1 MSIDETARET
11 RIDSAGASETHS
23 RQETVREARIDYL
36 PRDPVELSRP
46 IGLIGA
52 GNISGMHLAAYRDAG
67 YNVVCICD
75 NSIDRARG
83 RRDEFFPSANITDDV
98 DDLLA
103 RPDVQVVDIATHVD
117 VRPALI
123 ERAIRAHKHVLSQ
136 KPFVK
141 DLGVGARLIN
151 AARRAGVR
159 LAVNQN
165 GRWAPHFAIMLAAA
179 RDGRI
184 GTVTSA
190 DFAVYWPHDKI
201 VADMPAFA
209 NMRDLVLYDFGIH
222 WFDLISRLFAD
233 RGQAHSVYA
242 AVNSRPGQV
251 IPVPTEAQII
261 ITWENA
267 TATLV
272 LRAASHRLES
282 GSYRVEG
289 TDGVVVHTLS
299 LGGNDVRI
307 VTDDS
312 DLVIPLQG
320 DWWQN
325 GMHGTMAELLA
336 AIEEGREPSN
346 DARHSLPGLALCFAA
361 MESSRRGVPIDPRTV
376 VVPPED

>member
-103 RPDVQVVDIATHVD
+103 RPDVPVVGIATHVD

-151 AARRAGVR
+151 TARRAGVR

-165 GRWAPHFAIMLAAA
+165 GRWAPHFAI
-179 RDGRI
+179 
-184 GTVTSA
+184 
-190 DFAVYWPHDKI
+190 
-201 VADMPAFA
+201 
-209 NMRDLVLYDFGIH
+209 MRDLVLYDFGIH

-267 TATLV
+267 TAPLV

-289 TDGVVVHTLS
+289 TDGVVVHTGLS

-325 GMHGTMAELLA
+325 GMHGTMAGLLA
-336 AIEEGREPSN
+336 GNEEGREPSN

-361 MESSRRGVPIDPRTV
+361 MESSRRGVPVDPRTV